1 MKKIFITGVCGFI
14 GKALAN
20 KLVELGHEVTGVD
33 DLSIGSK
40 QGLRSEVRFYNA
52 DVANKVFFEIAC
64 LFQGVDI
71 IVHLASWKIP
81 LEQSDVAKFLL
92 ANTEATK
99 NVVKYAQFTNAG
111 LIFASTSDIYGK
123 QTEFKE
129 TSDSILGPTNISR
142 WSYAISKLWSE
153 HLIHATE
160 GLKFNI
166 IRYFNV
172 YGPGQSLKKVSAT
185 PMAIFAEQ
193 AFKKEPIT
201 VHGDG
206 NQMRCFSYIDDV
218 IDGTVR
224 VIESDYDREVFN
236 IGDPNDEISILAL
249 GSLVWEMINPNDLL
263 FISVG
268 MDPVDNNMEYEDIK
282 NRVPDISKARKM
294 LEWTPKVGL
303 IEGLKKTIDWQR
315 AVNK

>member
-20 KLVELGHEVTGVD
+20 KLVEIGYEVDGVD
-33 DLSIGSK
+33 SLVIGTKEDLHPDIGFQNMFCDS
-40 QGLRSEVRFYNA
+40 QFYL
-52 DVANKVFFEIAC
+52 EHME
-64 LFQGVDI
+64 DI
-71 IVHLASWKIP
+71 YDIFIHLASYKIP
-81 LEQSDVAKFLL
+81 LKKSDIAKFLI
-92 ANTEATK
+92 ANTEGTK
-99 NVVKYAQFTNAG
+99 NVVEHAMNCNAR

-185 PMAIFAEQ
+185 PMAIFTEQ

-206 NQMRCFSYIDDV
+206 SQMRCFSYIDDV

-224 VIESDYDREVFN
+224 VIESNYDREIFN
-236 IGDPNDEISILAL
+236 IGDPDGEISILDL
-249 GSLVWEMINPNDLL
+249 GRLVWEMINPDDALIINM
-263 FISVG
+263 G
-268 MDPVDNNMEYEDIK
+268 MDPVDNKMEYEDIK
-282 NRVPDISKARKM
+282 RRVPGIGKARKM
-294 LEWTPKVGL
+294 LGWTPKVVL
-303 IEGLKKTIDWQR
+303 IEGLKKTIEWQR
-315 AVNK
+315 TID